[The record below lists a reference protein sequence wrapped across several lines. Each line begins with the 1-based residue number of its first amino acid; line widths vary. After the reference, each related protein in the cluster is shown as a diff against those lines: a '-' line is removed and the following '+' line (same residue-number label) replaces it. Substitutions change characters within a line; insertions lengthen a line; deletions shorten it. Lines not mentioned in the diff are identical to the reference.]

1 MLREVFLVYNSGKP
15 QLKVPEFYK
24 LSLRGCRESGPTS
37 TIVVLSVRRLGSS
50 PSCTNRP
57 VICPPVATIVPHR
70 FVRLRILIVFLYS
83 HIRVS
88 V

>member
-50 PSCTNRP
+50 PTVPLHVQTAQLFAHRWLRLFP
-57 VICPPVATIVPHR
+57 IVL
-70 FVRLRILIVFLYS
+70 FVCVF
-83 HIRVS
+83 
-88 V
+88 